1 MRLSIQRNSVI
12 LSWVT
17 SIAIGFTP
25 LTIALIA
32 GYSLGSSANTD
43 GLNVFVEEA
52 SARSI
57 SSLSIVA
64 TLIPIGFAF
73 AAGMIST
80 VNPCGFAMLPAY
92 LGLYLSSSDN
102 TLSKTTPFMHITHA
116 LLVGLVVTGGFIL
129 LFGLTGLIIG
139 IGARSIVKIF
149 PWVGLGTGFFLTA
162 FGIWILRGGTIYTSI
177 AERAGSHIEHKN
189 NVRTRDYFLFGLS
202 YGIASLSCT
211 LPIFLTVISSTLV
224 TTGVISAIGQFIV
237 YAAGMGT
244 VIIALTLTMALFK
257 ATIVTKIKRIFPY
270 MQLISALFMI
280 LAGAYIVFYWLTIG
294 GMSDAIHLLVNFLIV
309 L

>member
-1 MRLSIQRNSVI
+1 MRSSIQRNSGI

-17 SIAIGFTP
+17 AIAIGFAP
-25 LTIALIA
+25 LTIAVIA
-32 GYSLGSSANTD
+32 GYSLGSAANTE
-43 GLNVFVEEA
+43 GLNVFVEEV

-57 SSLSIVA
+57 SSLSIIG

-92 LGLYLSSSDN
+92 LGLYLSSSEN
-102 TLSKTTPFMHITHA
+102 SLSKTTPFMHISRA

-129 LFGLTGLIIG
+129 LFGLTGLTIG
-139 IGARSIVKIF
+139 IGARSIIKIF
-149 PWVGLGTGFFLTA
+149 PWVGLGTGFFLTV
-162 FGIWILRGGTIYTSI
+162 FGFWILRGGTIYTSI
-177 AERAGSHIEHKN
+177 IARAGSHIEHKN
-189 NVRTRDYFLFGLS
+189 NVRIREYFLFGLS

-211 LPIFLTVISSTLV
+211 LPIFLAVISSTLV
-224 TTGVISAIGQFIV
+224 TAGTISAIGQFIA
-237 YAAGMGT
+237 YAFGMGT
-244 VIIALTLTMALFK
+244 VIIALTLTIALFK
-257 ATIVTKIKRIFPY
+257 ATIVMKIKRLFPY

-294 GMSDAIHLLVNFLIV
+294 GMSDAIHLLINA
-309 L
+309 